1 MRPIKFRIWNGTSM
15 DEVGEITFHTDGS
28 YNVNCEYP
36 VNDKLMDEKFGGNRY
51 YLMQFTGLKDKNRK
65 EIYEG
70 DIVLL
75 PDSEI
80 VPITDEG
87 QGPIE
92 EINHLCPVEFQ
103 EGCFGLKVLEN
114 SGVFHK
120 GFWSFDSII
129 NSEGIDLDEIEVIGN
144 LYENPN
150 LLK

>member
-1 MRPIKFRIWNGTSM
+1 MREIKFRAWEENGKNMISPEETG
-15 DEVGEITFHTDGS
+15 DHTLNDLTEVMPYI
-28 YNVNCEYP
+28 
-36 VNDKLMDEKFGGNRY
+36 
-51 YLMQFTGLKDKNRK
+51 LMQFTGLKDKNGS

-70 DIVLL
+70 DVMLL

-92 EINHLCPVEFQ
+92 EMNHLCPVEFK
-103 EGCFGLKVLEN
+103 EGCFGLSVLEN

-120 GFWSFDSII
+120 GFWSFDSIF
-129 NSEGIDLDEIEVIGN
+129 NGEGYKLEDLEIIGN
-144 LYENPN
+144 IYENPE